1 MTNSTLPQTLNKLI
15 VTNATE
21 FDRLKKD
28 IAVESYIG
36 DWRTLNVPIAN
47 VTAIDNRFKQA
58 LFANWVRDT
67 ADFPKYRAKY
77 KALANPTNA
86 TNSVNGRRKTANHL
100 VIINH
105 NLTLVQELSGLN
117 PIHVQLNGNDR
128 VSVLVPRGIQLALF
142 DEWPQKP
149 KIIYLLGKFAK
160 DMDLTTNILMNNGT
174 QLVLRPPDPPQKGQP
189 NPDYRYVKYGM
200 HLYQLYIL
208 YIFIFISI
216 TYQFRALNSLV
227 RKFLGIRSNDN
238 RNSSSIER

>member
-28 IAVESYIG
+28 IAVESDIS
-36 DWRTLNVPIAN
+36 DWRTLNIPIAN

-105 NLTLVQELSGLN
+105 NLTLVQDLTGLN
-117 PIHVQLNGNDR
+117 PIHVQQLNGNDR
-128 VSVLVPRGIQLALF
+128 VSVLVPRGLQLALF

-149 KIIYLLGKFAK
+149 KIIYVLGKFAK
-160 DMDLTTNILMNNGT
+160 DMDLTTNILMTNGT
-174 QLVLRPPDPPQKGQP
+174 QLVLRPPDPPPKGQR

-200 HLYQLYIL
+200 HLSEYIRTL
-208 YIFIFISI
+208 SI
-216 TYQFRALNSLV
+216 TLNLYTLLLHA
-227 RKFLGIRSNDN
+227 F
-238 RNSSSIER
+238 E